1 MLKKIYSSLPTF
13 KTLEFHEGLNI
24 IVAEKSN
31 PLSGKSTRN
40 GAGKSTIIEILHF
53 LFGGN
58 VDSIFKSEELINHS
72 FSVDFEI
79 NNKDFTIT
87 RSANQAT
94 NFYLTLAEGN
104 KILNQKYT
112 KADLIEFL
120 TKELFWDMPEIVSFR
135 STLSYFLRRDADG
148 GFSESTE
155 FIKRQKASDKKKTL
169 SYLLGLDTS
178 LPQEWEDL
186 EMKRKDLNS
195 LNKIMKN
202 GMIDSIKM
210 DSSYLKSE
218 KIVYE
223 ERVENLEKEIKRFE
237 VLPEY
242 RNLEKEANE
251 ITKKINDITE
261 RNFFFNKEQSNLQ
274 QSLES
279 EQHISTKFS
288 TRDMY
293 EELNILMPD
302 VVYKRFE
309 DVEIFHDSVVR
320 NRKAFLLEEKE
331 ALAQKVMSNNVKMDL
346 LAKRRQEIMVI
357 LQNKGAIDQYSKLQD
372 ELNQMKTRYTEIVK
386 QLQTLDEIANVKIE
400 LTTGKAKLVKKMREN
415 QSDQEDLIKHAILSI
430 NHILEELYGTNH
442 GTRFSVDANEKSGL
456 IVTLSKPDKKS
467 RGINNMLTFSF
478 DMMLIELNHMLGR
491 SMDFL
496 FHDSHLFDG
505 VDTSQTRTALL
516 LAARKSK
523 ELNFQYVTTVNSDIF
538 SLFSTELSQYKLAI
552 DLTDAEESG
561 GLLGIRL
568 K

>member
-1 MLKKIYSSLPTF
+1 MLKKIYSSLPNF
-13 KTLEFHEGLNI
+13 KPVIFHEGLNI

-31 PLSGKSTRN
+31 PLAGKSTRN

-58 VDSIFKSEELINHS
+58 VDKIFKSEELNEHS

-87 RSANQAT
+87 RTAKQAT
-94 NFYLTLAEGN
+94 KFYLTITEEEKVVSQAYSKSEL
-104 KILNQKYT
+104 I
-112 KADLIEFL
+112 DLLTREF
-120 TKELFWDMPEIVSFR
+120 FWDMPETVSFR

-155 FIKRQKASDKKKTL
+155 FIKKQRASDKKKTL
-169 SYLLGLDTS
+169 SYLLGLDTD
-178 LPQEWEDL
+178 LPKEWEDL

-223 ERVENLEKEIKRFE
+223 ERVQNLEAEIAKFE

-242 RNLEKEANE
+242 RNLEQEAND
-251 ITKKINDITE
+251 ITAKINDLTD
-261 RNFFFNKEQSNLQ
+261 RNFFLNKELAVLN

-288 TRDMY
+288 TKDMY

-302 VVYKRFE
+302 SVYKRFE

-320 NRKAFLLEEKE
+320 NRRVYLLEEKE
-331 ALAQKVMSNNVKMDL
+331 EILQRLKGNNEKIDST
-346 LAKRRQEIMVI
+346 AKRRQEIMII
-357 LQNKGAIDQYSKLQD
+357 LQNKGAIDQYSKLQE
-372 ELNQMKTRYTEIVK
+372 ELNKMKTRYAEIVN
-386 QLQTLDEIANVKIE
+386 QLKTLEDIANVKTE
-400 LTTGKAKLVKKMREN
+400 LMTGKAKLIKKMREN
-415 QSDQEDLIKHAILSI
+415 QAEQESYIKHAILSI
-430 NHILEELYGTNH
+430 NHTLEELYGANH
-442 GTRFSVDANEKSGL
+442 GTRFSVDVNEANGL
-456 IVTLSKPDKKS
+456 VVTLSKPDKKS
-467 RGINNMLTFSF
+467 RGINNMLIFSF
-478 DMMLIELNHMLGR
+478 DIMLIEMNKMLGR

-505 VDTSQTRTALL
+505 VDTNQTRTALL
-516 LAARKSK
+516 AAARKSE
-523 ELNFQYVTTVNSDIF
+523 ELNFQYITTINSDIF
-538 SLFSTELSQYKLAI
+538 SLFSNELDCYKLDI
-552 DLTDAEESG
+552 NLTDAEESG